1 MMQISTIKRKKS
13 AKNKASRLVSAGKPS
28 GGGAVVIDIAPYL
41 VEKELRELGKKLLDI
56 VFGKG

>member
-13 AKNKASRLVSAGKPS
+13 ARNKASRPISAGKAA

-41 VEKELRELGKKLLDI
+41 HEKELRELGKKLLDI
-56 VFGKG
+56 VFGK